1 MTSKDKPYCELG
13 KMLDDLARERNV
25 RGPYNIASHVQS
37 VARYEASGQAVS
49 QYMYGRSFPKS
60 EFIQAF
66 AEAFEL
72 TAQERGRLAWV
83 YAYDSRPEHERLA
96 VIERKRSTDVALD
109 RLQNA

>member
-1 MTSKDKPYCELG
+1 MSSKDKPYSELG
-13 KMLDDLARERNV
+13 KMLDDLARDRDV

-37 VARYEASGQAVS
+37 VTGYEASGQGVS

-72 TAQERGRLAWV
+72 TPQERGRLAWV

-96 VIERKRSTDVALD
+96 VIERRRSTDVSSGGL
-109 RLQNA
+109 